1 MQTLKEIVAHAA
13 SLKESTEKINQL
25 ITETDEK
32 ISKIDNT
39 VFDFLKHKEKYDLE
53 NYRLSLI
60 KEKEKNES
68 IYNEHYGPG
77 NEQLR
82 NQLNDILEAE
92 FSKACKER
100 TRDKILA
107 FKEKLSEIQA
117 LGEELLAIS
126 ESAAKEKYSELF
138 PPEVLQ
144 VLNNPFILSPIRHE
158 GISLSRTK
166 EFIKELKNGEK
177 LFTNW

>member
-1 MQTLKEIVAHAA
+1 MQTLEEIVAHAT
-13 SLKESTEKINQL
+13 SLKKSTEKINQL

-32 ISKIDNT
+32 ISKFDNT
-39 VFDFLKHKEKYDLE
+39 VFDFLKHKEKHDLE
-53 NYRLSLI
+53 NYRSTLV

-68 IYNEHYGPG
+68 TYNELYGPG
-77 NEQLR
+77 NECLR

-92 FSKACKER
+92 FSKERKER
-100 TRDKILA
+100 TSDKILA
-107 FKEKLSEIQA
+107 FKEKLSELQA

-126 ESAAKEKYSELF
+126 DSAAKEKYSELF
-138 PPEVLQ
+138 PTEVLQ
-144 VLNNPFILSPIRHE
+144 VLNNPFILSPTRHE

-177 LFTNW
+177 LFNNW